1 MNFDFNTVDE
11 IFEAVFGCEMNLN
24 GYTVDP
30 SIVPASGTIEIVSDD
45 MEVAQMEVSHDGQII
60 AFDYYH
66 A

>member
-1 MNFDFNTVDE
+1 MYDFTTFDALY
-11 IFEAVFGCEMNLN
+11 EAVFGCEVDVN

-30 SIVPASGTIEIVSDD
+30 SIVPASGTIEMVSDD
-45 MEVAQMEVSHDGQII
+45 MEVAQIECDLEGNVI